1 VYSELSEVTEGMLMT
16 VCVCVC
22 VSVLSG
28 RFAAGDKVTYSG
40 SELVCH
46 WCVLAAA
53 AGAPERPTHVPAVQ
67 SVATRPQGI
76 PVGDQLHSPDSD
88 FSTPGKRYAAAA
100 TLTAIPCCIRDRGRG
115 YITVQPPSVC
125 TVVSMRRL
133 QQKRFLCLQ
142 CVDTVGWASGRA
154 SGL

>member
-1 VYSELSEVTEGMLMT
+1 MT

-100 TLTAIPCCIRDRGRG
+100 TLTAPPAAFATEDEDTSQYNHHQSVPRYPCADCNKNVFFAFSALTLLVGR
-115 YITVQPPSVC
+115 QEEHPAC
-125 TVVSMRRL
+125 
-133 QQKRFLCLQ
+133 KN
-142 CVDTVGWASGRA
+142 
-154 SGL
+154 